1 MTFKYI
7 CPKCGYENVR
17 EYPATR
23 IVCDKCL
30 CVFKPNSSNA
40 LAKPVGEIVQDRLS
54 LPLEKEKV
62 SFKPFSPSV
71 STIERKIL
79 NRGPG
84 C

>member
-7 CPKCGYENVR
+7 CPKCGHVNTR

-30 CVFKPNSSNA
+30 CVFKPSLSEG
-40 LAKPVGEIVQDRLS
+40 LTGKLTLDRV
-54 LPLEKEKV
+54 PLL
-62 SFKPFSPSV
+62 
-71 STIERKIL
+71 IERRGVNMRSFSKISSVERRIL